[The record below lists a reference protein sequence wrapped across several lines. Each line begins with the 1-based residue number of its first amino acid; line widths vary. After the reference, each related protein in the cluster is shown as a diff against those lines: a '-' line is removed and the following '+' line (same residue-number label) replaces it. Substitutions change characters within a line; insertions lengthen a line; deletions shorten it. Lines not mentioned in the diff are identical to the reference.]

1 MNRTIPPRVRRAFT
15 LIELLAVM
23 GILVLLA
30 VLTVAGVGRI
40 SKDARIST
48 AVNRITAA
56 LGNARAIAIKEN
68 AFVMVVF
75 RPTWPV
81 ASPQPGEVVVAA
93 SNPATPQLT
102 EIQIAKYSGETE
114 IIDPYYG
121 NLSQRFTLVPGVA
134 PVSLPPGI
142 KVAGPNYEWESDP
155 TGLDFENPAYY
166 TQPDF
171 RAIADDCSE
180 YLDYYRI
187 IGVMFAPDGRRVLR
201 LPAKTS
207 QREKFVVDFS
217 NGDRDGDGSFGDVNY
232 RFPNGCSLSGFDLYH
247 YVDHPLDET
256 NVFLMPLLMVYDDD
270 AAREFKAT
278 DWSTR
283 ANIEQELVGR
293 ETGFIARN
301 GQRIDFN
308 PATGVV
314 QP

>member
-56 LGNARAIAIKEN
+56 LGNARAIAIKDN
-68 AFVMVVF
+68 AFVLVVF
-75 RPTWPV
+75 KPNWPTN
-81 ASPQPGEVVVAA
+81 ADGSPA
-93 SNPATPQLT
+93 NPDAKQTT
-102 EIQIAKYSGETE
+102 EIVIAKFTGESELFGDSSTV
-114 IIDPYYG
+114 I
-121 NLSQRFTLVPGVA
+121 NLADRYLPVVGVA
-134 PVSLPPGI
+134 PVQLPSGI
-142 KVAGPNYEWESDP
+142 KVGGPNFEFESTVYEV
-155 TGLDFENPAYY
+155 PAFY
-166 TQPDF
+166 TQGDMKILS
-171 RAIADDCSE
+171 RSCGE
-180 YLDYYRI
+180 YPEYYRTVGI
-187 IGVMFAPDGRRVLR
+187 LFGPDGRRLSR
-201 LPAKTS
+201 KPAGGGGDQKT
-207 QREKFVVDFS
+207 FVDFDTVDS
-217 NGDRDGDGSFGDVNY
+217 NGDGDRQDVQYKFPGGCNFSSNFD
-232 RFPNGCSLSGFDLYH
+232 RFYFA
-247 YVDHPLDET
+247 DHPRDET
-256 NVFLMPLLMVYDDD
+256 NVMIVPFLMVYDDD
-270 AAREFKAT
+270 AARELKVT
-278 DWSTR
+278 DWTVR